1 MAPLVDVTT
10 VLEKLSYLPVETRA
24 AGELLLAEGSAT
36 GRLYVLKEGRVEVV
50 RDGVRIAEIDPPGA
64 VFGDVAVLL
73 GQPHSAD
80 VRALEPST
88 FLVADGRTSLT
99 INPVAAIH
107 VATVLAER
115 LDAVNRQLVAL
126 QRRLQAEPAA
136 KEVEAMVDDI
146 AEPLPYASGS

>member
-36 GRLYVLKEGRVEVV
+36 GRLYVLKTGRVEVV
-50 RDGVRIAEIDPPGA
+50 RDGVRIAEIDQPGA